1 VRVSISVGVDIG
13 GTKILAG
20 LVNDRGEI
28 LNKVRKKTPRADAA
42 GVLAIVAEAIDEI
55 IANVDGTIAGV
66 GVGVAGPVDLS
77 CSTVLFAPN
86 LQWADVPV
94 RAILENSTGLSVL
107 VDNDGN
113 TAAWG
118 EAKFG
123 AGRGSNNVVTVT
135 VGTGIGGG
143 VVLNG
148 ELLRGAHGAAGEIG
162 HMGAVADGLQCGCGR
177 KGCWEQYA
185 SGNALVR
192 ETRRLAG
199 EQLFDAQVLLS
210 FGDGTPEGVKG
221 EHITDAALA
230 GDPIAIA
237 SLEQLGVWLGRGLA
251 SLTAILDPEVFVIGG
266 GVSEAG
272 DFLLSSAR
280 TTLAERVMGR
290 AYRPIPEIR
299 VADLGNKAGIVG
311 AADLARLRY
320 SAVD

>member
-1 VRVSISVGVDIG
+1 MSISVGVDIG

-20 LVNDRGEI
+20 LVNEQGEI
-28 LNKVRKKTPRADAA
+28 LNKVRRKTPRTDST
-42 GVLAIVAEAIDEI
+42 GVLEVVAEVVSETISQ
-55 IANVDGTIAGV
+55 VDGSIAGI

-86 LQWADVPV
+86 LQWADVPA
-94 RAILENSTGLSVL
+94 RAILENATGLPVL

-123 AGRGSNNVVTVT
+123 AGRGSSSVITVT

-192 ETRRLAG
+192 ETRKLAA
-199 EQLFDAQVLLS
+199 EKLFDAQTLLS
-210 FGDGTPEGVKG
+210 LGDGTPEGVKG
-221 EHITDAALA
+221 EHITAAALE
-230 GDPIAIA
+230 GDPVAIA
-237 SLEQLGVWLGRGLA
+237 ALEQLGVWLGRGLA

-272 DFLLSSAR
+272 ELLLGSAR
-280 TTLAERVMGR
+280 ITLAERVMGR
-290 AYRPIPEIR
+290 AYRPIPLIR
-299 VADLGNKAGIVG
+299 AAELGNKAGIVG
-311 AADLARLRY
+311 AADLARLRF
-320 SAVD
+320 SPI

>member
-1 VRVSISVGVDIG
+1 VSISVGVDIG

-20 LVNDRGEI
+20 LVNEHGEI
-28 LNKVRKKTPRADAA
+28 LNKVRRKTPRADST
-42 GVLAIVAEAIDEI
+42 GVLEVVAEVIDET
-55 IANVDGTIAGV
+55 IAQVDGSIAGV

-86 LQWADVPV
+86 LQWADVPA
-94 RAILENSTGLSVL
+94 RAILENSTGLPVL

-113 TAAWG
+113 AAAWG

-123 AGRGSNNVVTVT
+123 AGRGANNVVTVT

-192 ETRRLAG
+192 ETRRLAA
-199 EQLFDAQVLLS
+199 EKLFDAQVLLS

-221 EHITDAALA
+221 EHITAAALE
-230 GDPIAIA
+230 GDPVAIA

-272 DFLLSSAR
+272 ELLLGSAR
-280 TTLAERVMGR
+280 VTLAERVMGR

-299 VADLGNKAGIVG
+299 AAELGNKAGIVG
-311 AADLARLRY
+311 AADLARLRF
-320 SAVD
+320 SPIR

>member
-1 VRVSISVGVDIG
+1 MSISVGVDIG

-20 LVNDRGEI
+20 LVNEQGEI
-28 LNKVRKKTPRADAA
+28 LNKVRRKTPRADSA
-42 GVLAIVAEAIDEI
+42 GVLEVVAEVVDET
-55 IANVDGTIAGV
+55 IAQVDGSIAGI
-66 GVGVAGPVDLS
+66 GVGVAGPVDLN

-86 LQWADVPV
+86 LQWADVPA
-94 RAILENSTGLSVL
+94 RAILENATGLPVL

-123 AGRGSNNVVTVT
+123 AGRGSSNVVTVT

-148 ELLRGAHGAAGEIG
+148 DLLRGAHGAAGEIG

-192 ETRRLAG
+192 ETRKLAA
-199 EQLFDAQVLLS
+199 EKLFDAQVLLS
-210 FGDGTPEGVKG
+210 HGDGTPEGVRG
-221 EHITDAALA
+221 EHITAAALE
-230 GDPIAIA
+230 GDPVAIA
-237 SLEQLGVWLGRGLA
+237 ALEQLGVWLGRGLA

-272 DFLLSSAR
+272 ELLLGSAR
-280 TTLAERVMGR
+280 VTLAERVMGR

-299 VADLGNKAGIVG
+299 AAELGNKAGIVG
-311 AADLARLRY
+311 AADLARLRF
-320 SAVD
+320 SPI

>member
-1 VRVSISVGVDIG
+1 MSVSVGVDIG

-20 LVNDRGEI
+20 LVSERGEI
-28 LNKVRKKTPRADAA
+28 LKIARRKTPRTDSF
-42 GVLAIVAEAIDEI
+42 GVLGVVAEVVDEI
-55 IANVDGTIAGV
+55 ISEVEGVIEGV
-66 GVGVAGPVDLS
+66 GVGVAGPVDPNGT
-77 CSTVLFAPN
+77 TVLFAPN

-94 RAILENSTGLSVL
+94 RDLLEDATGLFIMVE
-107 VDNDGN
+107 NDGN
-113 TAAWG
+113 AAAWG

-123 AGRGSNNVVTVT
+123 AGRNSSSVVTVT

-162 HMGAVADGLQCGCGR
+162 HMGAVPDGLQCGCGR

-192 ETRRLAG
+192 ETRRL
-199 EQLFDAQVLLS
+199 ETEKLLNAQILLAL
-210 FGDGTPEGVKG
+210 GDGTPEGVTG
-221 EHITDAALA
+221 EHITEAAQK
-230 GDPIAIA
+230 GDPVAIA

-272 DFLLSSAR
+272 ELLLASAR
-280 TTLAERVMGR
+280 ITLAERVIGR
-290 AYRPIPEIR
+290 SHRPIPEIR
-299 VADLGNKAGIVG
+299 VAELGNMAGIVG
-311 AADLARLRY
+311 AASLASLRFA
-320 SAVD
+320 SIRS

>member
-1 VRVSISVGVDIG
+1 MSISVGVDIG

-20 LVNDRGEI
+20 LVNEHGEI
-28 LNKVRKKTPRADAA
+28 LNKVRRKTPRADSA
-42 GVLAIVAEAIDEI
+42 GVLEVVAEVIDETI
-55 IANVDGTIAGV
+55 SLVDGSIAGV

-86 LQWADVPV
+86 LQWADVPA
-94 RAILENSTGLSVL
+94 RAILENATGLPVL
-107 VDNDGN
+107 IDNDGN
-113 TAAWG
+113 AAAWG

-123 AGRGSNNVVTVT
+123 AGRGAHNVVTVT

-192 ETRRLAG
+192 ETRRLAS
-199 EQLFDAQVLLS
+199 EKLFDAQVLLS

-221 EHITDAALA
+221 EHITSAALES
-230 GDPIAIA
+230 DPIAIA

-272 DFLLSSAR
+272 ELLLGSAR
-280 TTLAERVMGR
+280 VTLAERVMGR

-299 VADLGNKAGIVG
+299 VAELGNKAGIVG
-311 AADLARLRY
+311 AADLARLRF
-320 SAVD
+320 SPIH

>member
-1 VRVSISVGVDIG
+1 MSISVGVDIG

-20 LVNDRGEI
+20 LVNEHGEI
-28 LNKVRKKTPRADAA
+28 LNKVRRKTPRADSA
-42 GVLAIVAEAIDEI
+42 GVLEVVAEVVAETISH
-55 IANVDGTIAGV
+55 VDQPIAGV
-66 GVGVAGPVDLS
+66 GVGVAGPVDPS

-86 LQWADVPV
+86 LQWADIPA
-94 RAILENSTGLSVL
+94 RIILESATGLSVL
-107 VDNDGN
+107 VENDGN
-113 TAAWG
+113 AAAWG

-148 ELLRGAHGAAGEIG
+148 DLLRGAHGAAGEIG

-192 ETRRLAG
+192 ETRKLAA
-199 EQLFDAQVLLS
+199 EKLFDAQLLLS
-210 FGDGTPEGVKG
+210 YGDGTPEGVKG
-221 EHITDAALA
+221 EHITEAAQE
-230 GDPIAIA
+230 GDPVAIA

-272 DFLLSSAR
+272 ELLLGSAR
-280 TTLAERVMGR
+280 ITLAERVMGR

-299 VADLGNKAGIVG
+299 AAELGNKAGIVG
-311 AADLARLRY
+311 AADLARLRF
-320 SAVD
+320 APINP

>member
-1 VRVSISVGVDIG
+1 MSISVGVDIG

-20 LVNDRGEI
+20 LVNEHGEI
-28 LNKVRKKTPRADAA
+28 LNKVRRKTPRADPA
-42 GVLAIVAEAIDEI
+42 GVLEVVAEVVAETISH
-55 IANVDGTIAGV
+55 VDQPIAGV

-86 LQWADVPV
+86 LQWADIPA
-94 RAILENSTGLSVL
+94 RLILESATGLRVL
-107 VDNDGN
+107 VENDGN
-113 TAAWG
+113 AAAWG

-148 ELLRGAHGAAGEIG
+148 DLLRGAHGAAGEIG

-192 ETRRLAG
+192 ETRKLAA
-199 EQLFDAQVLLS
+199 EKLFDAQVLLS
-210 FGDGTPEGVKG
+210 YGDGTPEGVKG
-221 EHITDAALA
+221 EHITEAAHE

-272 DFLLSSAR
+272 ELLLGSAR
-280 TTLAERVMGR
+280 ITLAERVMGR

-299 VADLGNKAGIVG
+299 AAELGNKAGIVG
-311 AADLARLRY
+311 AADLARLRF
-320 SAVD
+320 SPTNLH